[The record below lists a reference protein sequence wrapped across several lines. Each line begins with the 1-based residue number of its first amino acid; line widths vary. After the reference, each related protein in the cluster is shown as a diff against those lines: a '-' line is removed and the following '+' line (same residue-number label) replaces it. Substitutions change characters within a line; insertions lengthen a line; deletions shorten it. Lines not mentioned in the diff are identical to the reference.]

1 MNRAH
6 YVRFPALRA
15 FYGRGFR
22 LFWAAALLSFGS
34 IQMQQL
40 ARGYF
45 GRQLTES
52 PLLVASVFALSMAPM
67 LIMPFVGG
75 LLADRFDKRRMLFVL
90 EVGQIGLALTVGLL
104 VAADQV
110 NIAGL
115 LLLSL
120 VAGVFMGFS
129 VPIRQSSI
137 PDVAEPGAETNALV
151 LYSTIFSLMMI
162 GAPAIGGL
170 VIELAGPEAPFFAA
184 GGLSVL
190 SILFLSRMPAI
201 PPKPR
206 KEKAPLAQELTEG
219 VRAVRASP
227 PLMMAMISGVIGTF
241 FIVPHAAL
249 FPIYQEDILQVSA
262 SGLGFMFAASG
273 IGALVLAFVLAI
285 TSSERPSLRLSL
297 LMGALSG
304 LFIAVFSQSDSFALS
319 LGILVVVGAFSQG
332 FFTLNMALVQWLAPP
347 EVMGRVIALRIMV
360 FGMAPAAQIM
370 LGAAADLT
378 SPQAALGVMGLLAI
392 APQIALMIRPRISMP
407 T

>member
-1 MNRAH
+1 MNRTP

-40 ARGYF
+40 ARGYLA
-45 GRQLTES
+45 RDLTES
-52 PLLVASVFALSMAPM
+52 PLLVSSVFALSMAPM

-75 LLADRFDKRRMLFVL
+75 LLADRLDKRRLLLVL
-90 EVGQIGLALTVGLL
+90 EVGQLAIALGTGLL
-104 VAADQV
+104 ATGGVTVAGV
-110 NIAGL
+110 

-120 VAGVFMGFS
+120 LAGLFMGLS
-129 VPIRQSSI
+129 VPIRQSAI
-137 PDVAEPGAETNALV
+137 PDVAEPGTETNALV

-162 GAPAIGGL
+162 GAPSIGGVL
-170 VIELAGPEAPFFAA
+170 IDVAGREAPFFAA

-190 SILFLSRMPAI
+190 SMVFLFRMPGV

-206 KEKAPLAQELTEG
+206 GEKAPLSQELTEG
-219 VRAVRASP
+219 VRAVRASG

-249 FPIYQEDILQVSA
+249 FPIYQRDILDVGA
-262 SGLGFMFAASG
+262 SGLGLMFAASG
-273 IGALVLAFVLAI
+273 IGALIVAFVLAL

-304 LFIAVFSQSDSFALS
+304 LFIAVFSQSDSFAVS
-319 LGILVVVGAFSQG
+319 LGVLVAVGAFSQG

-347 EVMGRVIALRIMV
+347 AVMGRVIALRIMI
-360 FGMAPAAQIM
+360 FGMTPAAQIM

-378 SPQAALGVMGLLAI
+378 TPQAALGVMGLLAVI
-392 APQIALMIRPRISMP
+392 PQIALMIRPRVSMP
-407 T
+407 A

>member
-1 MNRAH
+1 MNRTP

-40 ARGYF
+40 ARGYYA
-45 GRQLTES
+45 RYLTES
-52 PLLVASVFALSMAPM
+52 PLLVAAVFALSMAPM

-75 LLADRFDKRRMLFVL
+75 FLADRSDKRRVLLIL
-90 EVGQIGLALTVGLL
+90 EVGQLALAIAIGLLI
-104 VAADQV
+104 AAEAV

-120 VAGVFMGFS
+120 AAGVLMGLS
-129 VPIRQSSI
+129 VPIRQSAI
-137 PDVAEPGAETNALV
+137 PDVAEPGTETNALV

-162 GAPAIGGL
+162 GAPSVGGVL
-170 VIELAGPEAPFFAA
+170 IDAAGREAPFFAS

-190 SILFLSRMPAI
+190 SMFFLFRMPGI

-206 KEKAPLAQELTEG
+206 VEKAPLAQELTEG
-219 VRAVRASP
+219 VRAVRASG
-227 PLMMAMISGVIGTF
+227 PLMMAMVSGVIGTF

-249 FPIYQEDILQVSA
+249 FPIYQQDILEVGA
-262 SGLGFMFAASG
+262 SGLGLMFAASG
-273 IGALVLAFVLAI
+273 IGALIVAFVLAL

-304 LFIAVFSQSDSFALS
+304 LFIAVFSQSDSFAVS
-319 LGILVVVGAFSQG
+319 LGVLVAVGAFSQG

-347 EVMGRVIALRIMV
+347 AVMGRVIALRIMI
-360 FGMAPAAQIM
+360 FGMTPAAQIM

-378 SPQAALGVMGLLAI
+378 TPQAALGVMGLLAVV
-392 APQIALMIRPRISMP
+392 PQIALMIRPRVSMP
-407 T
+407 P